1 MKIAEFLKTL
11 LDLVDSGQ
19 FPSSDTVNPG
29 RRAGE
34 DGRYKWSPPLQQHLD
49 SVKDSVAPSDETQIS
64 EPQNVRQPTNPGRRA
79 GEDGRYKWSPP
90 LQQHL
95 DSVKDSVGPSDET
108 QISQPQNVRQP
119 NYNQQRIAPVTQQPS
134 MPE

>member
-11 LDLVDSGQ
+11 IDLVDSGQ
-19 FPSSDTVNPG
+19 FPDDSSEAVNPG
-29 RRAGE
+29 
-34 DGRYKWSPPLQQHLD
+34 L
-49 SVKDSVAPSDETQIS
+49 
-64 EPQNVRQPTNPGRRA
+64 RA

-108 QISQPQNVRQP
+108 QISEPQNVRQP
-119 NYNQQRIAPVTQQPS
+119 NYNQKSIAPITQRPS

>member
-19 FPSSDTVNPG
+19 FPSSDTV
-29 RRAGE
+29 
-34 DGRYKWSPPLQQHLD
+34 
-49 SVKDSVAPSDETQIS
+49 
-64 EPQNVRQPTNPGRRA
+64 NPGRRA